1 MKSITIQWGQE
12 NEQRVGRHEERRSNH
27 GCGQPARTR
36 KKERKIG
43 KMKKGIAMLLTLALL
58 LTVLPAALAED
69 NAPDLKGTTIRILS
83 EDCFSSDAS
92 WANILP
98 LYAKVEADTG
108 VKLDWEIITSDY
120 TNIMLT
126 RLAGSAD
133 GSPDIVQL
141 NTDAGTW
148 AKLIED
154 GVLVNIKELMDENAP
169 HLAQFF
175 REKRPDIM
183 GSMTYVDGGIY
194 TIPDA
199 AYETVEDFYGKLATS
214 GDNIL
219 MYRADLAEKLNIEEP
234 KTIEDLH
241 KMLLAFKAYDA
252 SIIPLHIWNYTSWQS
267 IRVFAN
273 CYGLKW
279 ANPNTGSN
287 FFRAND
293 DGTVEFTAITDEAK
307 AWVKEM
313 ATWVSEDLV
322 STTVN
327 AEDKMGLPGTGKVG
341 VCYVGNYGTMQELNK
356 LLEDNGV
363 EGAYFKA
370 LPWLTGPNG
379 EKGIGTRVSF
389 ENAIGIVDN
398 GDTEQI
404 KKVLQYIDYTYFT
417 DEGIVSQA
425 LGVQGVNWD
434 YDADGQPRLNDETI
448 QAWYVDKT
456 SSLQK
461 MGGNGHCR
469 MPQVYRQSLREYMD
483 QVAIEAGAK
492 KAKTDEE
499 LKVCQDWADAAF
511 LSYPFMYYTAE
522 EQAVIDD
529 IFGDL
534 GTYVNEMI
542 NRFVLGELDIDENW
556 DEFVSNVKAMNIDTV
571 VAAYQSAYDRYL
583 GK

>member
-194 TIPDA
+194 TIP
-199 AYETVEDFYGKLATS
+199 EISFVGKT
-214 GDNIL
+214 
-219 MYRADLAEKLNIEEP
+219 EEQ
-234 KTIEDLH
+234 L
-241 KMLLAFKAYDA
+241 
-252 SIIPLHIWNYTSWQS
+252 
-267 IRVFAN
+267 
-273 CYGLKW
+273 
-279 ANPNTGSN
+279 
-287 FFRAND
+287 
-293 DGTVEFTAITDEAK
+293 TDEDVPYEVGVAYYREI
-307 AWVKEM
+307 AR
-313 ATWVSEDLV
+313 
-322 STTVN
+322 
-327 AEDKMGLPGTGKVG
+327 GLPPEAVRI
-341 VCYVGNYGTMQELNK
+341 
-356 LLEDNGV
+356 
-363 EGAYFKA
+363 A
-370 LPWLTGPNG
+370 
-379 EKGIGTRVSF
+379 
-389 ENAIGIVDN
+389 
-398 GDTEQI
+398 TE
-404 KKVLQYIDYTYFT
+404 
-417 DEGIVSQA
+417 
-425 LGVQGVNWD
+425 
-434 YDADGQPRLNDETI
+434 RL
-448 QAWYVDKT
+448 
-456 SSLQK
+456 
-461 MGGNGHCR
+461 
-469 MPQVYRQSLREYMD
+469 
-483 QVAIEAGAK
+483 
-492 KAKTDEE
+492 
-499 LKVCQDWADAAF
+499 
-511 LSYPFMYYTAE
+511 
-522 EQAVIDD
+522 AVI
-529 IFGDL
+529 
-534 GTYVNEMI
+534 N
-542 NRFVLGELDIDENW
+542 
-556 DEFVSNVKAMNIDTV
+556 
-571 VAAYQSAYDRYL
+571 AAWERIAAER
-583 GK
+583 GIA